1 MLLLILVGHYLSQ
14 RLPRLSVSYLGSGIL
29 ASEDQVMFD
38 KIRDEL
44 THSYDIPYLSNRLL
58 PNLEQF
64 AFKPWLWHPC
74 LPHLWYNNCNKSY
87 NNVIKRDTNW
97 VIQKLLDL
105 VTKLYE
111 LEQDQT
117 RDVRGALFDKDKY
130 VLSKQAAVLIVSY
143 KTWTQ
148 LLPEQRSRRLL
159 KFLISRLRRL
169 LLWPQ
174 LVVFSPYHR
183 LLGSHQSRGSESGR
197 RTVRQLLLQVKNWRF
212 LKFSFKS
219 SNEIKL

>member
-1 MLLLILVGHYLSQ
+1 MS
-14 RLPRLSVSYLGSGIL
+14 
-29 ASEDQVMFD
+29 
-38 KIRDEL
+38 
-44 THSYDIPYLSNRLL
+44 
-58 PNLEQF
+58 
-64 AFKPWLWHPC
+64 
-74 LPHLWYNNCNKSY
+74 KSY
-87 NNVIKRDTNW
+87 NNVIKRYTNW

-169 LLWPQ
+169 LL
-174 LVVFSPYHR
+174 
-183 LLGSHQSRGSESGR
+183 
-197 RTVRQLLLQVKNWRF
+197 
-212 LKFSFKS
+212 
-219 SNEIKL
+219 